1 MRASQRQDLRPRFVW
16 FRRPLASV
24 IIKRSTGGSS
34 PLGVPSNV
42 PVASLTM
49 KLSLS
54 ATRRRLVVALSLT
67 CLLATPTHTA
77 VAQDLEK
84 LGERAVDAAA
94 VLDEI
99 MGTSEATIPE
109 SLLEDARCV
118 AVIPRVVKVGFIFG
132 GRHGRGLLSCRVSG
146 GWSRPSYI
154 AITGGSFGLQI
165 GAQATDFVLVF
176 TNERAA
182 RALTTNKITLGGD
195 ASVSAGPVGRT
206 AEASTDVSFRTE
218 IYSYS
223 RSRGLFAGISLEGAS
238 LRVDEDAN
246 KAAYRGAIA
255 AEDLLFDSGGDVPN
269 EVAPFLR
276 ALQRHDPAGM

>member
-1 MRASQRQDLRPRFVW
+1 
-16 FRRPLASV
+16 
-24 IIKRSTGGSS
+24 
-34 PLGVPSNV
+34 
-42 PVASLTM
+42 M
-49 KLSLS
+49 KLSFP
-54 ATRRRLVVALSLT
+54 ATRRSMVVASVLT
-67 CLLATPTHTA
+67 CLLAAPTHTA

-99 MGTSEATIPE
+99 MGTPEATIPE
-109 SLLEDARCV
+109 SLLENARCV
-118 AVIPRVVKVGFIFG
+118 AVIPHVVKIGFIFG
-132 GRHGRGLLSCRVSG
+132 GRHGRGLLSCRVDG

-182 RALTTNKITLGGD
+182 RALTSNKITLGGD

-206 AEASTDVSFRTE
+206 AEVATDLSLRTE

-223 RSRGLFAGISLEGAS
+223 RSRGLFAGLSLEGSS
-238 LRVDEDAN
+238 LRVDKEAN
-246 KAAYRGAIA
+246 EAAYKEAIDA
-255 AEDLLFDSGGDVPN
+255 DDLLFDSSGPVPN

>member
-1 MRASQRQDLRPRFVW
+1 
-16 FRRPLASV
+16 
-24 IIKRSTGGSS
+24 
-34 PLGVPSNV
+34 
-42 PVASLTM
+42 M

-84 LGERAVDAAA
+84 LGERAADAAA

-99 MGTSEATIPE
+99 MGTPEATIPE
-109 SLLEDARCV
+109 SLLEDSRCV

-176 TNERAA
+176 ANERAA

-206 AEASTDVSFRTE
+206 AEAATDVTLRTE
-218 IYSYS
+218 IYAYS
-223 RSRGLFAGISLEGAS
+223 RSRGLFAGLSLEGAS

-246 KAAYRGAIA
+246 EVAYKRAIDA
-255 AEDLLFDSGGDVPN
+255 DELLFNSSGPVPN

>member
-1 MRASQRQDLRPRFVW
+1 MRFSP
-16 FRRPLASV
+16 
-24 IIKRSTGGSS
+24 STS
-34 PLGVPSNV
+34 
-42 PVASLTM
+42 
-49 KLSLS
+49 
-54 ATRRRLVVALSLT
+54 RRRTFVTLTLT
-67 CLLATPTHTA
+67 CLLATATHTA
-77 VAQDLEK
+77 IAQDLEK

-99 MGTSEATIPE
+99 MGTPEATIPE
-109 SLLEDARCV
+109 SLLENSRCV
-118 AVIPRVVKVGFIFG
+118 AVIPRVVKIGFIFA

-182 RALTTNKITLGGD
+182 RALTSNKITLGGD
-195 ASVSAGPVGRT
+195 ASVSVGPVGRT
-206 AEASTDVSFRTE
+206 VEVATDLSLRTE

-223 RSRGLFAGISLEGAS
+223 RSRGLFIGISLEGAS
-238 LRVDEDAN
+238 LRVDKEANEAVYKEAIDAD
-246 KAAYRGAIA
+246 
-255 AEDLLFDSGGDVPN
+255 ELLFDGSGPVPN

>member
-1 MRASQRQDLRPRFVW
+1 MWISALRRASN
-16 FRRPLASV
+16 
-24 IIKRSTGGSS
+24 I
-34 PLGVPSNV
+34 
-42 PVASLTM
+42 PVACRTM
-49 KLSLS
+49 KISLS
-54 ATRRRLVVALSLT
+54 TARRSLVVALVLA
-67 CLLATPTHTA
+67 CLLATPTGA

-84 LGERAVDAAA
+84 LAERAVDAAA

-99 MGTSEATIPE
+99 MGTPEAAIPE
-109 SLLEDARCV
+109 SLLEGSRCV

-132 GRHGRGLLSCRVSG
+132 ARHGRGLLSCRVGG

-176 TNERAA
+176 ANERAA

-246 KAAYRGAIA
+246 EAAYREAID
-255 AEDLLFDSGGDVPN
+255 AEDLLFDSSGHVPD